1 MPTPRPKISFRKTNP
16 DEGLTVIDR
25 STGETVHLDVQDSRR
40 VSELVGNKIAENPRI
55 SAVTDRIKFIP
66 GIRVTDPV
74 FVDRRVPIQP
84 TVPLPTVPFP
94 TVPFPTIPLP
104 TVPQPNVPQPTTPPT
119 NAEIDTNL
127 QILLSSIPIAD
138 PGNIIT
144 SEYHNAL
151 RDAVRALASRIGLS
165 VNPVAEFKILTF
177 APNFIKSPPSKVVGA
192 ANVPDAEWDVFFD
205 RAAIPANVNI
215 VTQAVKGGFIV
226 QLPDNADIYQ
236 MTVHG
241 EKLDKDKPQ
250 PKNFKVRLNRLEF
263 GKDKPLTLIDI
274 ELESLKDG
282 IFEESD
288 VVKLSS
294 AELDTITVNRQANI
308 DERKSVS
315 NADFLYF
322 VTAEWFGGVENAAK
336 SNIHSIQIFCR
347 V

>member
-1 MPTPRPKISFRKTNP
+1 MSSKRFSNKNLFSKIDPNEGFTVLDRKT
-16 DEGLTVIDR
+16 
-25 STGETVHLDVQDSRR
+25 GESVHLDAQDSRR
-40 VSELVGNKIAENPRI
+40 ISEIVSSQIVANPKITATP
-55 SAVTDRIKFIP
+55 DRIKVVP

-74 FVDRRVPIQP
+74 FVNPRIPIQP
-84 TVPLPTVPFP
+84 AIPL
-94 TVPFPTIPLP
+94 PTIPLP
-104 TVPQPNVPQPTTPPT
+104 LPTIPQPTIPQPPSPQT
-119 NAEIDTNL
+119 NIEIDTNL

-165 VNPVAEFKILTF
+165 VNPVAEFKVLTF
-177 APNFIKSPPSKVVGA
+177 APNFIKSPPSKAVGA
-192 ANVPDAEWDVFFD
+192 ANVQDAEWEVFFD
-205 RAAIPANVNI
+205 HAAIPANVNS

-236 MTVHG
+236 MTVRG

-282 IFEESD
+282 FFEESD

-322 VTAEWFGGVENAAK
+322 VTAEWFGGTDNAAK
-336 SNIHSIQIFCR
+336 SNINSIQIFCR